1 MLFAAGSGVA
11 QPPCLT
17 LKVLSGPTVFPER
30 RFVRID
36 PGESKQSEQL
46 NFSRS
51 QAKKGEISAAIRWG
65 LARGVCSAAA

>member
-1 MLFAAGSGVA
+1 MFDFESPLGSDGS
-11 QPPCLT
+11 CL
-17 LKVLSGPTVFPER
+17 VFPER

-51 QAKKGEISAAIRWG
+51 QAKKGEISAAIRRG
-65 LARGVCSAAA
+65 LARGVRSAAA